1 MSEELEQPEEIL
13 DSESG
18 TDGVHDDE
26 NLGADPDSQ
35 EQPEPEEE
43 EEIDIGDE
51 KLALPKGLA
60 AKVKAGVMMHAD
72 YTQKT
77 QAIAEERKAVQAER
91 EQNQRNH
98 TEYVQE
104 VAKVVSIDE
113 QIKAYQGA
121 LTRELI
127 ASDPITAMQYQNDLR
142 TLEGQRQQA
151 VASITQKQ
159 QANALAEQQSTAK
172 QVQEAEAYIKREIP
186 AWTPQRTEEIS
197 AFIKASGADPASVW
211 KAVFQQPA
219 LAKVLHKAEMYDK
232 AEKKAAA
239 VAKPKAAPQEKPVTR
254 IGANRQ
260 TAKPDP
266 ARMSADEW
274 AKQRN
279 AEIAKR
285 NKR

>member
-1 MSEELEQPEEIL
+1 MSDELEQPEEIL
-13 DSESG
+13 DSETG
-18 TDGVHDDE
+18 NEELPNDDDQAE
-26 NLGADPDSQ
+26 DADPQ

-43 EEIDIGDE
+43 EEVDIGDE
-51 KLALPKGLA
+51 KLALPKALA
-60 AKVKAGVMMHAD
+60 AKVKAGVMMQAD

-91 EQNQRNH
+91 EQNQRTH
-98 TEYVQE
+98 HEYVQE

-121 LTRELI
+121 LTREFI
-127 ASDPITAMQYQNDLR
+127 AADPITAMQYQNDLR
-142 TLEGQRQQA
+142 TLESQRQQA
-151 VASITQKQ
+151 IASITQKQ
-159 QANALAEQQSTAK
+159 QANALAEQQATAK

-219 LAKVLHKAEMYDK
+219 LAKVLHKAELYDK
-232 AEKKAAA
+232 AQKKAAA
-239 VAKPKAAPQEKPVTR
+239 VSKPKAAVQEKPVTR

-260 TAKPDP
+260 TTKPNP
-266 ARMSADEW
+266 MNQSADEW
-274 AKQRN
+274 AKQRT
-279 AEIAKR
+279 AELAKR